1 MKKSKKLIVIIIS
14 IIALFV
20 MVLIAVGMF
29 NARYDRIAYK
39 TDSYEKKYKFTV
51 NDILY
56 EKDKEPVYELSIG
69 LLDNVYVTES
79 DFKKYVGEGTNI
91 LTVKHDRLDIYVAKA
106 KFGTSFDKSH
116 DLYLK
121 KVSYPWEDQA
131 SKFSEEEI
139 QEAVEIAKTI
149 AHPLDYSPIHG
160 WSTGQFSFDVNAC
173 DNFTYEQNCLNDG
186 AIEVSLQ

>member
-14 IIALFV
+14 VIALFV

-39 TDSYEKKYKFTV
+39 TDSYEQKYKFTV
-51 NDILY
+51 EDTLR
-56 EKDKEPVYELSIG
+56 EKDKALIYKLNIG
-69 LLDNVYVTES
+69 ILGDVYVTES

-91 LTVKHDRLDIYVAKA
+91 MTVKHDRLDIYVAKA

-121 KVSYPWEDQA
+121 KVSYPWEDQD

-139 QEAVEIAKTI
+139 QEAVKIAKTI
-149 AHPLDYSPIHG
+149 AHPLDDSPMSDWG
-160 WSTGQFSFDVNAC
+160 TAKFSFEVYSRGNVTC
-173 DNFTYEQNCLNDG
+173 KQNCLNDG